1 MTVNAGS
8 FSASKNFEEI
18 SFDQLMQMSGRH

>member
-1 MTVNAGS
+1 MTVTAGTL
-8 FSASKNFEEI
+8 SASKDFEEI